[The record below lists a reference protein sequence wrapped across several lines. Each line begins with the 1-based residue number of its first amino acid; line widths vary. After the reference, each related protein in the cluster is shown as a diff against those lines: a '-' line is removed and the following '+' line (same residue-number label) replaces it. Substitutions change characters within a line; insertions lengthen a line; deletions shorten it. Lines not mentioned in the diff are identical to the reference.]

1 MFLVFEQ
8 YRTKNRKT
16 LSWPDL
22 DCVPQLIVS
31 GLTSTCHNISNFMI
45 YKNLLRSH

>member
-1 MFLVFEQ
+1 LVFEQ

-31 GLTSTCHNISNFMI
+31 GLTKKIDFYLS
-45 YKNLLRSH
+45 